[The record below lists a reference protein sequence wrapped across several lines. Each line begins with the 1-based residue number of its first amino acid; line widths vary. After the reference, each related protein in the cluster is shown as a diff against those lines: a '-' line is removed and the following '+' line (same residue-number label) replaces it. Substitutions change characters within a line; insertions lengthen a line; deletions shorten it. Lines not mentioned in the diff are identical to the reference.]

1 MRYSVKRMI
10 DQGYILPTTD
20 KMGKILIQKKFKAI
34 LFHTDVL
41 NEIKLDK
48 YQSKALGTV
57 ISLIYAMNTDKS
69 LRKIDVK
76 KFYDNLLRFILTI
89 WGLEKGN
96 DEESIKILDR
106 MINTFVTVMVT
117 HE

>member
-10 DQGYILPTTD
+10 EQGYILPTTD

-34 LFHTDVL
+34 LHHTEVL
-41 NEIKLDK
+41 NEVKLDK

-76 KFYDNLLRFILTI
+76 QFYDNLLRFILTV

-96 DEESIKILDR
+96 DEANMKTLDR
-106 MINTFVTVMVT
+106 MINTFVAVMVA